1 MYRFPRNEI
10 NSTALLAQTRGTT
23 RASKHAGRRHLVPTA
38 RTIKPI
44 RTVLTLG
51 IGKPLLLFALG
62 AHTIHLA
69 VGDIVFKNQ
78 AAFCA
83 DLGVATMVG
92 GLTARRR
99 ADKDRMTGV
108 TPVLTTGHLFTNRT
122 FFHQNSSTNSISVNK
137 VESLSTKII
146 IPR

>member
-1 MYRFPRNEI
+1 MI
-10 NSTALLAQTRGTT
+10 NPTALLAACILLAQTRGTT
-23 RASKHAGRRHLVPTA
+23 RAGKHAGRRHLVATA
-38 RTIKPI
+38 RAIKPI
-44 RTVLTLG
+44 RTVLTLR

-62 AHTIHLA
+62 THTIHLA

-108 TPVLTTGHLFTNRT
+108 TPVLTTGHLFTN
-122 FFHQNSSTNSISVNK
+122 
-137 VESLSTKII
+137 
-146 IPR
+146 